1 MKPLDCL
8 ARAQGDIEA
17 EFVEFSSKAGG
28 KAGPVDAVEVIGPKV
43 AVSDA
48 PPEHPIG
55 GREDGGSNRNDG
67 LARTTSR
74 LETAEQGA
82 QVGSLDASGAP
93 GGLDEQGLQPGR
105 TLAELG

>member
-55 GREDGGSNRNDG
+55 GREDGGGNRNGG
-67 LARTTSR
+67 LARTTPR

-82 QVGSLDASGAP
+82 QVAVNRRAI
-93 GGLDEQGLQPGR
+93 
-105 TLAELG
+105 LALSQFW